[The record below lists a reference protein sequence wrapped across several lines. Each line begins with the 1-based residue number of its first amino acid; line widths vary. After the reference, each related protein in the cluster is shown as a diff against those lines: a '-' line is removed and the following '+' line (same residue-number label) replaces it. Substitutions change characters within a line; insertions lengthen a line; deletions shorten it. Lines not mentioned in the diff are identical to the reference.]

1 MLIQPLDTPITNDFG
16 PRKSIQLPDGQWTIP
31 FHYGVDY
38 ATKSGTPIYNAHDAT
53 VVISGWDDGSY
64 VAPAWPTNHY
74 GGGYWVIAQ
83 SGDWL
88 FYYMH
93 LSKPSK
99 LKVGQ
104 KIRQG
109 QLIGYVGTT
118 GASTGPHLHF
128 EMHRLSTPIDPE
140 LWFNKKLPGS
150 ITFSKEIMKRHYA
163 PKNGVKINP
172 GKSKRLPNNSKGTL
186 SIPVNKSMLTVGG
199 AYITGKPGT
208 PVQLVI
214 VRDFYDS
221 KGKHLKS
228 IANRRVDG
236 VINASGRSRIQVT
249 AAVAPEKNV
258 RWRLVLQNDSK
269 TDAVQVTYVT
279 LDGK

>member
-1 MLIQPLDTPITNDFG
+1 MLLQPLDSPITNDFG
-16 PRKSIQLPDGQWTIP
+16 PRRSIQLPDGQWTIP
-31 FHYGVDY
+31 FHYGIDY
-38 ATKSGTPIYNAHDAT
+38 ATKTGTPIYNTHDAT
-53 VVISGWDDGSY
+53 VVISGWDDGTY

-93 LSKPSK
+93 LNKPSK

-109 QLIGYVGTT
+109 QLIGYVGST

-150 ITFSKEIMKRHYA
+150 ITFSKDTMKYQRSHK
-163 PKNGVKINP
+163 PGITVKP
-172 GKSKRLPNNSKGTL
+172 GKLSKRLSFKSGTI
-186 SIPVNKSMLTVGG
+186 SIPSKKRMLVTGG
-199 AYITGKPGT
+199 AYIVGKAGT
-208 PVQLVI
+208 PVQLI
-214 VRDFYDS
+214 LVRDFFNS
-221 KGKHLKS
+221 KGVRTKTT
-228 IANRRVDG
+228 ANRRV
-236 VINASGRSRIQVT
+236 SGIVDSTGRARLQVT
-249 AAVAPEKNV
+249 GVVSPQKNV